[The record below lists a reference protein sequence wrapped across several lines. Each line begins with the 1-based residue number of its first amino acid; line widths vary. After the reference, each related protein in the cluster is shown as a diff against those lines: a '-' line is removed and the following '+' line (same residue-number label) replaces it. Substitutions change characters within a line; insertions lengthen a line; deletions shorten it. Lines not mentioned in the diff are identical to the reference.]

1 MALMIDTRAVAPFYK
16 NGFILSCEGTREAVL
31 VDPGDEVEDL
41 LRIVEARSLSVGLIL
56 LTHAH
61 MDHVSGVARAKRAT
75 GARIGVHRDDMFL
88 YNAAVEQGRAFGYS
102 LEQPPPPDFDLG
114 AAGPLTFGACEVRVH
129 HTPGHSPGGVC
140 LQVVAPGETETHLLV
155 GDTLFAGSIGRTDL
169 PGGDYATLMRSI
181 RDVLFGFDDSA
192 VVHAGHGLETTIGR
206 ERATNSFLTPGS

>member
-1 MALMIDTRAVAPFYK
+1 MALIIETRAVAPFHK
-16 NGFILSCEGTREAVL
+16 NGFLLACEGTREAVL
-31 VDPGDEVEDL
+31 IDPGDEVEDL
-41 LRIVEARSLSVGLIL
+41 LRIVEARGLSVGLIL

-75 GARIGVHRDDMFL
+75 GARIGVHRDDVFL
-88 YNAAVEQGRAFGYS
+88 YNAAVEQGRVFGYS

-114 AAGPLTFGACEVRVH
+114 AEGPLTFGGCEVRVH

-140 LQVVAPGETETHLLV
+140 LQVVAPGEAETHLFV

-192 VVHAGHGLETTIGR
+192 VVHAGHGLDTTIGR
-206 ERATNSFLTPGS
+206 ERATNPFLRS